1 MNSLE
6 EVVTDVKNGKRIIGD
21 VWLEAKDGIIYSC
34 IFDGEK
40 TNKTRVG
47 EQVMDVDV
55 DEDGPF
61 ITSENVWDKKS

>member
-6 EVVTDVKNGKRIIGD
+6 EVVTDVKNGKKFIGD

-34 IFDGEK
+34 IFDGEE

-47 EQVMDVDV
+47 EEVMDVEV

-61 ITSENVWDKKS
+61 ITFENVWDKKS

>member
-6 EVVTDVKNGKRIIGD
+6 EVDI
-21 VWLEAKDGIIYSC
+21 WLEAKEGIIYSC

-61 ITSENVWDKKS
+61 IISENVWDKKSEKKA

>member
-6 EVVTDVKNGKRIIGD
+6 EVVTDGKNGKKFIED
-21 VWLEAKDGIIYSC
+21 VWLEAKEGIIYSC

-47 EQVMDVDV
+47 KQVMDVDV

-61 ITSENVWDKKS
+61 IISENVWDKKS

>member
-1 MNSLE
+1 MNSSE